1 MVQSVK
7 IIVIDQGHTMDHDTY
22 CLLMDV
28 LDNSRIELE
37 SLSPADC
44 TGTCYKTK
52 KIIKSVYLKNIFFRG
67 KSLGNEWSSAR

>member
-37 SLSPADC
+37 SVSPADC
-44 TGTCYKTK
+44 TGTCYKN
-52 KIIKSVYLKNIFFRG
+52 KN
-67 KSLGNEWSSAR
+67 KNN